1 MLLHFCSAGYGPFLF
16 WLQTG
21 SSISSVRETAFSRF
35 FPRLPQPVQ
44 AMLSLLRE
52 NGVGT
57 YRAAACI
64 AGDENLRQRLVEA
77 AWPARYEDAANYLLD
92 CGNGPPS
99 CSQLGK
105 AEGVALVRCR

>member
-1 MLLHFCSAGYGPFLF
+1 MEETDALREGTAVTLRHPAAVGEALMRPRAGEH
-16 WLQTG
+16 
-21 SSISSVRETAFSRF
+21 V
-35 FPRLPQPVQ
+35 LPQPVQ